1 MHVPRGEESSEQ
13 DDDYEEITGS
23 EMEFPSQVSCLRF
36 KYMLSTESFNGCFFS
51 LLYENTFPST
61 IHILQLLTFFLMSDQ
76 KKKKKE
82 MLFGFMIVA
91 PVSILKQVRW

>member
-1 MHVPRGEESSEQ
+1 MLVSRGEEGEQ

-23 EMEFPSQVSCLRF
+23 EVEFGPQVSCLKF
-36 KYMLSTESFNGCFFS
+36 KYMLSAESFNGHFFS
-51 LLYENTFPST
+51 LLNENTSSST
-61 IHILQLLTFFLMSDQ
+61 IHIPQLLMFFLMSDQ

-82 MLFGFMIVA
+82 MLFGFMIVV

>member
-1 MHVPRGEESSEQ
+1 MLVPREESEQ

-23 EMEFPSQVSCLRF
+23 EAEFASQVSCLKF
-36 KYMLSTESFNGCFFS
+36 KYMLSAESFSGHFLS
-51 LLYENTFPST
+51 LLNENTASST
-61 IHILQLLTFFLMSDQ
+61 PHILQLLMFFLMSDQ

-82 MLFGFMIVA
+82 MLFGFMIVV

>member
-1 MHVPRGEESSEQ
+1 MHVPRAEESSEQ

-23 EMEFPSQVSCLRF
+23 EIEFPSRVSCLKF
-36 KYMLSTESFNGCFFS
+36 KYMLSTVQFNFFS

-61 IHILQLLTFFLMSDQ
+61 ICILQILTFFLMSDQ

-82 MLFGFMIVA
+82 MLFGFMIVV